1 MQKLQKAGLTLN
13 DKCEFSKDSE
23 KFLGHI
29 IDGKRIHIDPEKVKA
44 INNYPQPTNVTE
56 LQRLMGM
63 LNQLAKFT
71 PNLASVMEPLRAL
84 LKKNTQGHGAI
95 SKKKHS
101 NKYNCY

>member
-1 MQKLQKAGLTLN
+1 MINVNFPKTI
-13 DKCEFSKDSE
+13 

-29 IDGKRIHIDPEKVKA
+29 IDGKGIHIDPEKVKA

-71 PNLASVMEPLRAL
+71 PNL
-84 LKKNTQGHGAI
+84 
-95 SKKKHS
+95 
-101 NKYNCY
+101 